1 MFSVDVQPPS
11 AGFPDFADYLRNDF
25 RSELEDQVDDQE
37 PALDPDSPAAP
48 ARQAPPSESET
59 SRKRKSGAVAR
70 GSADPSPL
78 EAGGELSESVTVTLL
93 GGNTSA
99 RGNGEEM

>member
-37 PALDPDSPAAP
+37 PAVDPNSSAAP
-48 ARQAPPSESET
+48 ARHASLSKSKTP
-59 SRKRKSGAVAR
+59 RKRSSGAVAR
-70 GSADPSPL
+70 GSADPSPS

-93 GGNTSA
+93 GVNTSA
-99 RGNGEEM
+99 RGNGEAM